1 LARGRT
7 SAPARN
13 ADVFINCPFDDDY
26 RPCFEAILFTV
37 VTTGYRPRCA
47 LEENDAG
54 DIRFDKLRKLIA
66 ESNYSIH
73 DLSRTESGAEG
84 LPRFNMPF
92 ELGFMMGAKHFGGPK
107 QRAKRACIMVAKDY
121 VLPKY
126 LSDLAGNDPAA
137 HGGDPREVIRIVRDH
152 FHRDPVGGRLP
163 GAAHLVSLLGFF
175 HDELPGLAKSARLTM
190 DEVHPRRSYKNFMEM
205 LIAFRDIAHAKR
217 SK

>member
-1 LARGRT
+1 MLRGDPFHGGDDRL
-7 SAPARN
+7 PA
-13 ADVFINCPFDDDY
+13 
-26 RPCFEAILFTV
+26 
-37 VTTGYRPRCA
+37 RCA

-73 DLSRTESGAEG
+73 DLSRTKSGTEG

-163 GAAHLVSLLGFF
+163 GRCALG
-175 HDELPGLAKSARLTM
+175 LPFWGFSTTSCRAWQSR
-190 DEVHPRRSYKNFMEM
+190 HG
-205 LIAFRDIAHAKR
+205 
-217 SK
+217 